1 MWRQLLSRL
10 FAGRGARR
18 ADAPSRTLRERIAE
32 GNALAEA
39 DARALAARRAADAIA
54 RTAALTAT
62 DGAAERR
69 TDAPRTARAAD
80 DARPGAGAAES
91 AVTDLLRVPGV
102 ADQSRLTPPIGA
114 EIIRRRNGRPLLFA
128 LAACLGG
135 ALDAGAAQA
144 QESTIRELTIAEGAA
159 PIRLTGYGIVVGLDG
174 TGDRTTGGAQGG
186 MTVQSVVNLLRNFN
200 VDVPST
206 LVRTRNAAVVL
217 VTTEI
222 SPYLRAGGRFEVHVS
237 SLGDARS
244 LRGGVLYMA
253 PLVAEA
259 GGRPVAVAQ
268 GTLLLSEAADQR
280 SRYGAPPVPETTA
293 RIPGGGQLEADL
305 PRPTFAGATRLL
317 LKEPDVT
324 TASRIAAAVNAALG
338 PNTAKVEDPGAIALA
353 LPDTGDRAATL
364 GRIVALGVRPER
376 TARIVIDARD
386 GTVVAGGELAIG
398 AAVVSH
404 GGVTLSIGGE
414 GAAPAA
420 GAAARADAAV
430 PGDVRLAPGTSVQRV
445 ASALHAVQ
453 TSASDI
459 AAIFAALREVGALAA
474 EVVVR

>member
-1 MWRQLLSRL
+1 M
-10 FAGRGARR
+10 AR
-18 ADAPSRTLRERIAE
+18 AA
-32 GNALAEA
+32 
-39 DARALAARRAADAIA
+39 ALAASQTAEAREAAALRDLLRAADARSLGRA
-54 RTAALTAT
+54 RGRGDRPA
-62 DGAAERR
+62 
-69 TDAPRTARAAD
+69 
-80 DARPGAGAAES
+80 ARP
-91 AVTDLLRVPGV
+91 RRRRP
-102 ADQSRLTPPIGA
+102 SRLTPPVGFEA
-114 EIIRRRNGRPLLFA
+114 IRRRGGRSLLPA
-128 LAACLGG
+128 LASCLGG
-135 ALDAGAAQA
+135 ALDVGAAQA

-186 MTVQSVVNLLRNFN
+186 MTVQSVVNLLRNFS
-200 VDVPST
+200 VEVPST

-420 GAAARADAAV
+420 GAAARADAGV
-430 PGDVRLAPGTSVQRV
+430 PGDVRVAPGTSVQRV
-445 ASALHAVQ
+445 AAALHAVQ

-459 AAIFAALREVGALAA
+459 AAIFAALREVGALSA